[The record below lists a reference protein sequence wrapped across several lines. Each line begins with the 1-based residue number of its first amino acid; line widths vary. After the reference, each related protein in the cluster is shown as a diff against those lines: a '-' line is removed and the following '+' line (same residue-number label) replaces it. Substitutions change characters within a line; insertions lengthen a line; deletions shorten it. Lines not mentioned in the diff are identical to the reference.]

1 MLKPYNLKK
10 TCTRQIWEA
19 IPSVADFS
27 ESLMSDVKSNTKIS
41 KNFSASNFIPT
52 EPPFKIK

>member
-1 MLKPYNLKK
+1 MLKLYNLKK
-10 TCTRQIWEA
+10 NCTHQIWEA

-41 KNFSASNFIPT
+41 KNFSASNFIPI
-52 EPPFKIK
+52 EPLYKIK